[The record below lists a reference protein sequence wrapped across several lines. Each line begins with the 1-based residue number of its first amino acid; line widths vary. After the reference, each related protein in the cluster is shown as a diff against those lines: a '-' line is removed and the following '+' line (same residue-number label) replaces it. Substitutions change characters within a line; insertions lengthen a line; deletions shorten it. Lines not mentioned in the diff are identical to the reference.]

1 MINSI
6 AFLMNTCIFFL
17 QALLVVAR
25 SRISAVLWR
34 TLSYLVQTI
43 RRVQLRVT
51 VISYSLL
58 VSKKCHIVVRM
69 GYRWLCYHHA
79 SVRCF
84 YSFHKWVQYITKY
97 YVWVCIILLKS
108 WFDMYITDE
117 LKITFKKMPVC
128 QFYKYIYSILIW
140 YIISYPKIEKKK
152 VLLFAIEVKLF
163 NP

>member
-1 MINSI
+1 
-6 AFLMNTCIFFL
+6 MNTGTFL
-17 QALLVVAR
+17 QALLVVALLK
-25 SRISAVLWR
+25 ISAVLWR

-51 VISYSLL
+51 VISYSLP

-69 GYRWLCYHHA
+69 GYRRLCYHHA

-108 WFDMYITDE
+108 WFDMYHGWIE
-117 LKITFKKMPVC
+117 NNVLKMPLC

-140 YIISYPKIEKKK
+140 YKISYPKIEKKSSFVCHWSK
-152 VLLFAIEVKLF
+152 TV
-163 NP
+163 